1 MNQKTIYWLAVLAI
15 CGSASGSEE
24 KTRTEK
30 SAEVLPVAVVEE
42 SVEKQISLALNLTN
56 VGEAIRGFNPDLK
69 AARLRIEEARA
80 RLRQSG
86 LLPNPQVSTGFG
98 HDPAFREVEGGVGF
112 SQTFPVTA
120 RLRLEKEVSAA
131 EVAVA
136 EAEVGNVERR
146 LIGDARL
153 AAVQYLALQRQKQ
166 LRTQQLGLAR
176 ELATY
181 IDGIAKRGEGSPLDA
196 AQARLEAK
204 QLEVEIRQFDTASQQ
219 LIGRLKPLIGLAPE
233 DALSLSGTFGGAVL
247 PPMAKLDL
255 KDRSDYEA
263 AQMAVIVAG
272 REVKLEK
279 ARKWED
285 ITAGLFAGFSRE
297 EDAPEGLVAEQQIG
311 VQISIPLPFWNK
323 NEGAIEERRVRE
335 KRLELSVV
343 ALANRIR
350 NEVQTAYLTMDT
362 QASLA
367 REIADG
373 LLPGAE
379 QQVADTATAYRD
391 GLVDLQ
397 PVLRAR
403 DQQLK
408 IKAAHLDAVRDYH
421 LARVRYE
428 TALGKTN

>member
-1 MNQKTIYWLAVLAI
+1 MNPKTIHWLAVLAI

-24 KTRTEK
+24 KIKTEK
-30 SAEVLPVAVVEE
+30 SAEALPVAVVDE
-42 SVEKQISLALNLTN
+42 SVGKPVVLALKLAD
-56 VGEAIRGFNPDLK
+56 VGAVVRRFNPDLR
-69 AARLRIEEARA
+69 AARLRIDEARA

-86 LLPNPQVSTGFG
+86 LLPNPQVSAGFD
-98 HDPAFREVEGGVGF
+98 HDPAFREVGGGIGF

-120 RLRLEKEVSAA
+120 RLRLEKDVSTA
-131 EVAVA
+131 ELAVA
-136 EAEVGNVERR
+136 EAEVGNVERQ
-146 LIGDARL
+146 LIGNARL
-153 AAVQYLALQRQKQ
+153 AVVQYLALQRQKE

-181 IDGIAKRGEGSPLDA
+181 IDGVAKRGEGSPLDA
-196 AQARLEAK
+196 AQARLEAR
-204 QLEVEIRQFDTASQQ
+204 QLEVEIRQFDTSAQQ
-219 LIGRLKPLIGLAPE
+219 LIGGLKPLIGLAPE
-233 DALSLSGTFGGAVL
+233 DSLTLSGTLGEAVL
-247 PPMAKLDL
+247 PPMARLDL
-255 KDRSDYEA
+255 NDRSDYEA
-263 AQMAVIVAG
+263 AQLAVIVAG

-279 ARKWED
+279 ARKWQD
-285 ITAGLFAGFSRE
+285 ITAGLFAGAERQ
-297 EDAPEGLVAEQQIG
+297 EDAPEGLEPEQRVG
-311 VQISIPLPFWNK
+311 LQISIPLPLWNK
-323 NEGAIEERRVRE
+323 NAGAIEERKVRE

-350 NEVQTAYLTMDT
+350 NDVQTTYRTMDT

-379 QQVADTATAYRD
+379 KQVADTATAYRD

-408 IKAAHLDAVRDYH
+408 IRAAHLDAVRDYH

-428 TALGKTN
+428 TALGKTD